1 MPNLQ
6 QISTYS
12 LQSQRIFVGPVQS
25 LLVRSATL
33 SVQPELLG
41 VSKITILY
49 SGGNT
54 LGRLMAPTLYVYF
67 PESSFVLHSEIFRT
81 EQPLFVAWD
90 VNAQNQLFL
99 IQFSTGEEPPGEGFV
114 DQSA

>member
-6 QISTYS
+6 QISTYL
-12 LQSQRIFVGPVQS
+12 LQSQRTFVGPAQS
-25 LLVRSATL
+25 FLGRSATL

-49 SGGNT
+49 WGGNT
-54 LGRLMAPTLYVYF
+54 LGQLIVPTLYVYF
-67 PESSFVLHSEIFRT
+67 PQSSFVLHSEIFRT

-99 IQFSTGEEPPGEGFV
+99 IEFSTGEEPPGEGFV